1 MVDTPKHKDHKKNYN
16 KNVPLSGGIYLFIAI
31 AANIL
36 MSIYHYESFVI
47 ALFIFFFLILGI
59 YTDLKSDFEPKIRL
73 LFQTI
78 LTLSLVITLDLK
90 INNTGIFF
98 LNYFIGNSIFN
109 LIFTSFCILILL
121 NGSNLCD
128 GVNCNVMGYYLIL
141 CTAIMLSDL
150 STPSAF
156 LQIEIIV
163 NIFFIFYIFNLFKKY
178 FLGDSGVYVISIFMA
193 VYIIQFINLN
203 TTASPLI
210 ALNLLWYP
218 AFENLFSIIRRL
230 LTNKKI
236 QLADRN
242 HLHILLFENLKK
254 NNNNDL
260 FNSLSGIIL
269 NMFMSV
275 GIFFSIKYYYNNAVL
290 LTILLMNVTCYLIF
304 YFYFLQRSLNLNKK
318 HIIKTADKTEIIN
331 K

>member
-1 MVDTPKHKDHKKNYN
+1 MIPVLYYREILHGLYFLVVD
-16 KNVPLSGGIYLFIAI
+16 
-31 AANIL
+31 
-36 MSIYHYESFVI
+36 
-47 ALFIFFFLILGI
+47 
-59 YTDLKSDFEPKIRL
+59 
-73 LFQTI
+73 
-78 LTLSLVITLDLK
+78 
-90 INNTGIFF
+90 NTGVFF

-109 LIFTSFCILILL
+109 LVFTSFCILILL

-150 STPSAF
+150 SPPSAF

-218 AFENLFSIIRRL
+218 AFENLFSILRL
-230 LTNKKI
+230 SF
-236 QLADRN
+236 
-242 HLHILLFENLKK
+242 ILNYSLLISLNTLIIFRV
-254 NNNNDL
+254 
-260 FNSLSGIIL
+260 SLSQIR
-269 NMFMSV
+269 F
-275 GIFFSIKYYYNNAVL
+275 
-290 LTILLMNVTCYLIF
+290 
-304 YFYFLQRSLNLNKK
+304 
-318 HIIKTADKTEIIN
+318 
-331 K
+331 